1 MKALLDGYSR
11 IVPCDAAGVKTEQEM
26 KIITFMGKKMHVA
39 VLPSTLE
46 KLTRETFN
54 RGLQYQTASEIKLG
68 SQTEQTTKRI
78 NRPTLGTLKYL

>member
-1 MKALLDGYSR
+1 MLRSVNHELKNQTTVGHQEHVLKMKALLDGYSR

-54 RGLQYQTASEIKLG
+54 RGLQY
-68 SQTEQTTKRI
+68 
-78 NRPTLGTLKYL
+78 

>member
-1 MKALLDGYSR
+1 MLRSVNHELKNRTTVGLQEHVLKMKALLDGYSR

-26 KIITFMGKKMHVA
+26 KIITFMGKKIHVA

-54 RGLQYQTASEIKLG
+54 RGLQY
-68 SQTEQTTKRI
+68 
-78 NRPTLGTLKYL
+78 